1 VEDVPWT
8 IQVRASDPDIALDP
22 MEEIRFSDN
31 TSLFEVDP
39 FTGNASFTPVQDQV
53 GIYHIQIGASDSHDA
68 VSTQNFTLEIKDAED
83 PPKLDPIPDQN
94 ATVGMP
100 FNYTV
105 VATDPDL
112 PYGDSLS
119 FSDDSTLFQIDSKS
133 GLIAFTP
140 AMSDIGSYRV
150 NITVNDSRGGS
161 DKKQFTLRI
170 LNTIGTMDHPP
181 AIEPIPN
188 QTVNAGVP
196 FEYIVKASDPDITSG
211 DILSFSDDCAL
222 FVIDRTGKILF
233 TPQNR
238 DAGVYRV
245 NITTTDRE
253 GLSATTS
260 FTLTVVSVNRPPVIV
275 SISPAN
281 GTRVKLNERVTF
293 MVNASDP
300 DGDIISVTWKY
311 KDKVIGY
318 SINFPMSFNTTGTQ
332 TMVIIVSDGQMQLY
346 REITVEVEKPS
357 QTTSPAGGSEIGT
370 LAIIALFIVIV
381 AIISTAMVVL
391 WRKPGLYRK

>member
-1 VEDVPWT
+1 
-8 IQVRASDPDIALDP
+8 
-22 MEEIRFSDN
+22 
-31 TSLFEVDP
+31 
-39 FTGNASFTPVQDQV
+39 
-53 GIYHIQIGASDSHDA
+53 
-68 VSTQNFTLEIKDAED
+68 
-83 PPKLDPIPDQN
+83 
-94 ATVGMP
+94 
-100 FNYTV
+100 
-105 VATDPDL
+105 
-112 PYGDSLS
+112 
-119 FSDDSTLFQIDSKS
+119 
-133 GLIAFTP
+133 
-140 AMSDIGSYRV
+140 MSDIGSYRV

-196 FEYIVKASDPDITSG
+196 FEYIVKASDPDIASG
-211 DILSFSDDCAL
+211 DMLSFSDDCAL
-222 FVIDRTGKILF
+222 FVIDRTGKISF

-245 NITTTDRE
+245 NISATDRE
-253 GLSATTS
+253 GLSATTG

-293 MVNASDP
+293 IVNATDP
-300 DGDIISVTWKY
+300 DGDMISVTWKY
-311 KDKVIGY
+311 KDNVLGY
-318 SINFPMSFNTTGTQ
+318 GTNFPMSFNTTGTQ

-357 QTTSPAGGSEIGT
+357 QTTSPAGGSGLGI
-370 LAIIALFIVIV
+370 LAIIALLIVIV

-391 WRKPGLYRK
+391 WRKHGLHRE